1 MARDGVSL
9 DPFSVSFFFL
19 FLLDCD
25 LCTRASCWLPCNVL
39 HVPFHSCQTQK
50 NPTRIGLC
58 PHKGPSSSAYHCA
71 FIVPIV
77 VLFLGLPKLPSVQG
91 RAYGRFI
98 AGFVCNQH
106 HALQP
111 LVFAVQNPRGFQK
124 FNILV
129 FTRHLRDETRISLR
143 LSSPTL
149 A

>member
-1 MARDGVSL
+1 MLAAMQ
-9 DPFSVSFFFL
+9 
-19 FLLDCD
+19 
-25 LCTRASCWLPCNVL
+25 RASCSFSLLPDSKKPDQDRTLSPQVQPITAL
-39 HVPFHSCQTQK
+39 S
-50 NPTRIGLC
+50 LC
-58 PHKGPSSSAYHCA
+58 PSWCYSWGY
-71 FIVPIV
+71 
-77 VLFLGLPKLPSVQG
+77 LKLPSVQG
-91 RAYGRFI
+91 PAYGRFI

-129 FTRHLRDETRISLR
+129 FKRHLRDETRISLR